1 LLDDR
6 RTAEGRKGLAGGRGG
21 IRAAEAPNW
30 GKELGGGR
38 GGLAPPPAAT
48 RLHVLQHLAL
58 AAELTGRIEVD
69 LEPAAAFCFR
79 NLRHA
84 APANQQRMLRIK
96 NAADLEGVDALRRG
110 GADGRSE
117 HDESKQCTR

>member
-1 LLDDR
+1 NWTMNQQKGR
-6 RTAEGRKGLAGGRGG
+6 VRTLGEIGRVD
-21 IRAAEAPNW
+21 AADLRKKLGE
-30 GKELGGGR
+30 GGG
-38 GGLAPPPAAT
+38 GLEPPAADP

-69 LEPAAAFCFR
+69 LEPAAALFFR
-79 NLRHA
+79 NLHHA